1 MELVRLMGEHTTQ
14 HASEMY
20 ELLVR
25 GDYRNPIQVMDAIR
39 NAQHHGTAWIGGSS
53 LSTFKDAAG
62 NEHLRVVM

>member
-1 MELVRLMGEHTTQ
+1 MGEHITQ

-62 NEHLRVVM
+62 NEHFRVVM

>member
-1 MELVRLMGEHTTQ
+1 MGEHITQ

-39 NAQHHGTAWIGGSS
+39 NAQHHGTAWIGGRS

-62 NEHLRVVM
+62 NEHFRVVM